1 MKAIPFILVLL
12 ILVFGAVT
20 AVQTLTAPSG
30 DPTPTPVRPT
40 VTARPSPT
48 SPGLFGTAQPL
59 PALAAGPTSTPS
71 SGTAPAAPST
81 AATATSTAQTVMK
94 VGNTDRE
101 GVYIR
106 RTPNMN
112 DKIRPWMDGTPMT
125 VLGPP
130 QTVNG
135 IIWIKVRAPDGVEGY
150 VPAQYLVPSQG

>member
-1 MKAIPFILVLL
+1 MRAIPFVLVLL

-30 DPTPTPVRPT
+30 DATPTPVRPT
-40 VTARPSPT
+40 VTARPRPT

-59 PALAAGPTSTPS
+59 PALSAGPTSTPS
-71 SGTAPAAPST
+71 TASAPAAPSPT
-81 AATATSTAQTVMK
+81 AIRTVQTVMK
-94 VGNTDRE
+94 VGNTGRE

-135 IIWIKVRAPDGVEGY
+135 ITWIKVRAPDGVEGY
-150 VPAQYLVPSQG
+150 IPSQYLVP